1 MRPADPAALDGR
13 MARDTVVVTAC
24 TLVSR
29 LTGFVRVLV
38 AAAVLSSGPLG
49 DTYHAA
55 NMVPNLV
62 FELVAGG
69 VLQAVL
75 VPVFVGARRADGD
88 RGLGEA
94 TGAVLG
100 AALALLGVIAVAV
113 MALSPLLA
121 RALTALGDD
130 PALAADK
137 RALITPML
145 LVFVPQIVFY
155 GIGMVTTA
163 ALAARGRF
171 AAAALAPAVNNVVVI
186 ACYLGF
192 RAARDGQAAS
202 LHLSP
207 WEFAL
212 LAGGTTLAVV
222 AFTAVPGIVLSGQGV
237 PWRPRWMPD
246 DPAVRHLRRSVG
258 WAMLSVAGTLV
269 PTAAAMVLGSGAP
282 GGVAVFSLAFTF
294 FALPHAL
301 FAVPVATALAPR
313 VADTWQRGLHDETAE
328 RVEQSVRVV
337 LPLVLVSSAGMVA
350 LAWPIAY
357 VVASIGQA
365 GSQGP
370 QPIAHAVAAFG
381 LGLAGY
387 GFSVLMTRVMYGLDE
402 VRSAALLVLAGAV
415 AGVAVMVVCSV
426 LLPDQD
432 RASALALGYGAAQT
446 VSAVLLA
453 RRVRRRVGAPS
464 WSSTGRLAIGGLA
477 AAGAA
482 GGAMW
487 WLQERFDTTRDA
499 ALAAIVVS
507 GLAGVAV
514 FGLVIAPLAGL
525 RPSALV
531 RRGSGDG

>member
-1 MRPADPAALDGR
+1 
-13 MARDTVVVTAC
+13 MARDTIVVTAC
-24 TLVSR
+24 TLLSR
-29 LTGFVRVLV
+29 LTGFVRVLI
-38 AAAVLSSGPLG
+38 AAAVLSNGPLG

-55 NMVPNLV
+55 NMIPNLV

-69 VLQAVL
+69 VFQAVL
-75 VPVFVGARRADGD
+75 VPIFVGARRRGGGD
-88 RGLGEA
+88 DGLGRS

-100 AALALLGVIAVAV
+100 AALVLLGAIAAVV
-113 MALSPLLA
+113 MALSPLIA
-121 RALTALGDD
+121 WVLTALEDD
-130 PALAADK
+130 PALVGDK
-137 RALITPML
+137 RSLITPML

-171 AAAALAPAVNNVVVI
+171 AAAALAPAVNNLVVI
-186 ACYLGF
+186 GCYLGF
-192 RAARDGQAAS
+192 RAARDGQPAS

-212 LAGGTTLAVV
+212 LAGGTTLAVI
-222 AFTAVPGIVLSGQGV
+222 AFTVVPGIVLASQGV
-237 PWRPRWMPD
+237 SWRPRWSPA
-246 DPAVRHLRRSVG
+246 DPAVRHLWRSVG
-258 WAMLSVAGTLV
+258 WAMLSVVGTLV
-269 PTAAAMVLGSGAP
+269 PMAAAMVLGSGAP

-313 VADTWQRGLHDETAE
+313 VADSWQRGLHDETAE
-328 RVEQSVRVV
+328 RVERSVQVV

-350 LAWPIAY
+350 LAWPVAY

-370 QPIAHAVAAFG
+370 APIAHAVAAFG

-387 GFSVLMTRVMYGLDE
+387 GLSVLMTRVMYGLDE
-402 VRSAALLVLAGAV
+402 VRAAALLVLAGAV
-415 AGVAVMVVCSV
+415 AGVVVMAVASAW
-426 LLPDQD
+426 LDDRD

-446 VSAVLLA
+446 MSAVLLA
-453 RRVRRRVGAPS
+453 RRVRRHVGAPS
-464 WSSTGRLAIGGLA
+464 WSSTGRLAIGSLV

-482 GGAMW
+482 GAVMW
-487 WLQERFDTTRDA
+487 RLQSRFDTTRGA

-507 GLAGVAV
+507 GAVGVAV
-514 FGLVIAPLAGL
+514 FVLLVVPLAGL
-525 RPSALV
+525 RQSALS
-531 RRGSGDG
+531 RRSSRAG